1 MSPHLKA
8 GLSDENAARNDG
20 AADGNAATVP
30 QRKPLTSTERSR
42 NSRARKRDA
51 AKQARGYRWADAT
64 PGNELAMVHGASSER
79 RIAPL
84 ADQIAAA
91 LLADPD
97 TPPYLLEPS
106 YAAVV
111 RAWSRAEA
119 VVSLLWDWLAEQDIG
134 TALADTTTTDEDER
148 RSRSKS
154 RRHTTS
160 RHVESVLTQL
170 HRHETRAMNLR
181 SRLGID
187 PLSRARLGKDIAG
200 QRLDL
205 ARLFAEISGAEHDG
219 GN

>member
-1 MSPHLKA
+1 MSDPDVTHH
-8 GLSDENAARNDG
+8 GPSDRDAV
-20 AADGNAATVP
+20 AADVTPA
-30 QRKPLTSTERSR
+30 PLSPAE
-42 NSRARKRDA
+42 RARRYRERKREA
-51 AKQARGYRWADAT
+51 AKQPRGYRWPDAG
-64 PGNELAMVHGASSER
+64 PGNELATVHGANSER

-84 ADQIAAA
+84 ADQIAAS
-91 LLADPD
+91 LLSDPD
-97 TPPYLLEPS
+97 TPPYLQEPS
-106 YAAVV
+106 YAAVI

-181 SRLGID
+181 SRLGMD

-205 ARLFAEISGAEHDG
+205 ARLFAEISGVEHDG